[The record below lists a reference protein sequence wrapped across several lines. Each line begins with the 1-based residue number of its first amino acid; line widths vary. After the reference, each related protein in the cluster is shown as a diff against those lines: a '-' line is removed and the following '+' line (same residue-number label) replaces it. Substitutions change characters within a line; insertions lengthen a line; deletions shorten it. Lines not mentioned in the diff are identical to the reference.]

1 MIYLFLAE
9 GFEEVEAL
17 SPLDVLR
24 RAGVEIKTVGIGG
37 KTVKGSHHIPFIC
50 DLGES
55 DVKLDANLRGIILPG
70 GMPGTINL
78 ENNQTVQTAIDYCY
92 EKDLLIAAICA
103 APSILG
109 HKGIINKDSK
119 AVCFPGFEDSL
130 GGALISDSF
139 VCEDGNI
146 ITAKGMG
153 SAIEF
158 GLCIAARFQTTEE
171 NEALR
176 ASLQIYNG

>member
-24 RAGVEIKTVGIGG
+24 RAGAEIKTVGIGG
-37 KTVKGSHHIPFIC
+37 RTIKGSHNVPFIC
-50 DLGES
+50 DIEES
-55 DVKLDANLRGIILPG
+55 DAEFDSRLQGIILPG
-70 GMPGTINL
+70 GMPGTVNL
-78 ENNQTVQTAIDYCY
+78 ENNETVQAAIDYCY
-92 EKDLLIAAICA
+92 EKGLLIAAICA

-119 AVCFPGFEDSL
+119 AVCFPGFEDAL
-130 GGALISDSF
+130 GGAEISGSF

-158 GLCIAARFQTTEE
+158 GLRIAARFQTKEE